1 MDSHYTLKVFSVLYT
16 MLDDMGVLPFYENVL
31 APANT
36 VFMEP
41 EYEGLIVSSDRLK
54 EVARSLNNSVIDIHD
69 SMYDF
74 PQLSVEENL
83 ASTKD
88 LRQIFYTKEEGF
100 ALYPPDKTDKGL
112 PSVSKP
118 TLDILLNQIK
128 KEISS
133 RGK

>member
-1 MDSHYTLKVFSVLYT
+1 MDSHYTLKVFSVLYA

-41 EYEGLIVSSDRLK
+41 EYEGLIVSRGRLK

-74 PQLSVEENL
+74 PQLNVEENL